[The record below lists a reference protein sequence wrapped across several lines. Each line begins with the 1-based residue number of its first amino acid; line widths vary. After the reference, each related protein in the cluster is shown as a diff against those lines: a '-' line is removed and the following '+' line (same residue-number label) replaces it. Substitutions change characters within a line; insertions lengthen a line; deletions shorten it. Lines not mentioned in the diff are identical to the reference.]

1 MFKFLKY
8 SLYLISFL
16 FIGYAL
22 FTYWDYY
29 ILPLELRP
37 RHAEY
42 RFLKPGGLFGHGVGI
57 IGSAMMILLLF
68 YSLRKRTNIFGKI
81 GAISRWLDIHIFFGT
96 VGPLLIILHST
107 FKLNGIVSVS
117 FWSMVLVALSG
128 FVGRYLYVQIPRT
141 IRGQELSMDDV
152 KKASDVIGQK
162 LQAIYDISIDE
173 INQLEKA
180 ISGSV
185 RGSLFAIFFADITR
199 FFKSRSIQRQLQ
211 RRRNIPKNKSKQ
223 FVELLTEKALY
234 DRRIMIWAKVHKL
247 FHYWHV
253 FHKPF
258 AIIMYVIMLIHTGVS
273 IWLGYT
279 WIF

>member
-1 MFKFLKY
+1 M
-8 SLYLISFL
+8 
-16 FIGYAL
+16 

-29 ILPLELRP
+29 FLPMEQRP
-37 RHAEY
+37 HHAEY
-42 RFLKPGGLFGHGVGI
+42 RFLKPGGFFGHGVGI
-57 IGSAMMILLLF
+57 IGTVMMILLLF
-68 YSLRKRTNIFGKI
+68 YSLRKRTKVFGKM
-81 GAISRWLDIHIFFGT
+81 GAVSRWLDIHIFFGS

-117 FWSMVLVALSG
+117 FWSMILVSLSG
-128 FVGRYLYVQIPRT
+128 FIGRYLYVQIPRT
-141 IRGQELSMDDV
+141 IRGQELTMDDV
-152 KKASDVIGQK
+152 QKASEVIGKK
-162 LQAIYDISIDE
+162 LQEIYKVSLEE

-185 RGSLFAIFFADITR
+185 KGSLAGIFFADIMR
-199 FFKSRSIQRQLQ
+199 FFRIRSIQRQLH
-211 RRRNIPKNKSKQ
+211 RRKNIPKKRTKQ
-223 FVELLTEKALY
+223 FVELLIQKALL
-234 DRRIMIWAKVHKL
+234 DRRIAVWAKVHKL

-258 AIIMYVIMLIHTGVS
+258 AIIMYVIMILHVGIT